1 MGESSN
7 NLYRF
12 EAFQL
17 EPDERRLLR
26 DGQQISLTPKAF
38 DTLVLLVERAGH
50 LIEKD
55 ELMKALWP
63 DSFVED
69 ANLAQHVWT
78 LRKALGETQNGK
90 QFIETV
96 ARKGFRFTAPVTKH
110 QRDEIAGENSQ
121 PEVSD
126 RRIVAGNQSVA
137 NDAVSSSRRRLPKR
151 LLVVAIL
158 AVGLIALVVYGLFIR
173 KPRRAAVPAKTAPT
187 IGPVK
192 TIAVL
197 PFKPLSS
204 DSRNESLEM
213 GMTETLITHLSN
225 LKQLA
230 VRPMGA
236 VRKYVDPQLDPV
248 KVGQELQVDAVLDGS
263 IQKSRDRI
271 RVTVRLT
278 DVRTGVV
285 LWAQQFD
292 ETFTDIFKVQDSISE
307 RVANML
313 PLKLEGG
320 EQERLIKRYTES
332 PEAYQLYLQAQFLWD
347 NRTPENRRKMFQYY
361 EQAIQRDPKFALAY
375 VGMAD
380 LQITLVGDNQ
390 LAYKDIKAKINAN
403 LSKALELD
411 SELAQAR
418 NLLAEVKYQFEFDWV
433 GAEQEFVRAIDL
445 NPNVASIHLA
455 YGWYLMSVGRF
466 AEATKEMERAQEL
479 DPHSMVIN
487 RSRGRLLYFMHEFDQ
502 ALKHF
507 QRIVDAEP
515 GVAVNHWVLAVTY
528 EEKGM
533 YQLAVEEN
541 AKAAIIE
548 GAGTRRIEEDKEV
561 FRNSGWRAYL
571 QMRKDR
577 MLAHAAEGAY
587 ISPIIVAGIDV
598 RLGNKDQ
605 AFLWLEKAIEE
616 RSSGIPSLKVH
627 PVFDSL
633 HSDPR
638 FAALLRRMNLT
649 P

>member
-1 MGESSN
+1 MRESSSI
-7 NLYRF
+7 LYRF
-12 EAFQL
+12 GAFQL
-17 EPDERRLLR
+17 EPAERRLLR
-26 DGQQISLTPKAF
+26 DGEPVSLTPKAF
-38 DTLVLLVERAGH
+38 DTLVVLVGRAGH
-50 LIEKD
+50 LVEKE

-69 ANLAQHVWT
+69 ANLAQHIWT
-78 LRKALGETQNGK
+78 LRKTLGETQNGK

-110 QRDEIAGENSQ
+110 QRDEIAADAAE
-121 PEVSD
+121 PP
-126 RRIVAGNQSVA
+126 IVGGNQLIA
-137 NDAVSSSRRRLPKR
+137 KDAVSGSGRRLSKR
-151 LLVVAIL
+151 ALLVAIL

-173 KPRRAAVPAKTAPT
+173 KPRSTVAPSKTEPAV
-187 IGPVK
+187 GPVK

-204 DSRNESLEM
+204 DSRNESLEL

-230 VRPMGA
+230 VRPIGA
-236 VRKYVDPQLDPV
+236 VRKYADPQLDPV

-263 IQKSRDRI
+263 IQKSGDRI

-278 DVRTGVV
+278 DVRTGAV

-292 ETFTDIFKVQDSISE
+292 ERFTDIFKVQDSISE

-313 PLKLEGG
+313 PLKLDGG
-320 EQERLIKRYTES
+320 EQERLTRRYTES

-361 EQAIQRDPKFALAY
+361 EQAIARDPKFALAY
-375 VGMAD
+375 VGLAD

-390 LAYKDIKAKINAN
+390 IAYKDIKAKINAN

-418 NLLAEVKYQFEFDWV
+418 NLLAEVKYQFDFDWV
-433 GAEQEFVRAIDL
+433 GAEKEFVKAIDL

-455 YGWYLMSVGRF
+455 YGWYLMSIGRF
-466 AEATKEMERAQEL
+466 TEATKEMERAQEL

-487 RSRGRLLYFMHEFDQ
+487 RSRGRLLYFMHQFDQ
-502 ALKHF
+502 AIQHF
-507 QRIVDAEP
+507 QRIIDAEP
-515 GVAVNHWVLAVTY
+515 SVAVNHWVLAATY
-528 EEKGM
+528 EQKGM
-533 YQLAVEEN
+533 YALAVEEQV
-541 AKAAIIE
+541 KAAIIE
-548 GAGTRRIEEDKEV
+548 GAATRRIEEDKEV
-561 FRNSGWRAYL
+561 FRNSGWHAYL

-577 MLAHAAEGAY
+577 MMAHASETY
-587 ISPIIVAGIDV
+587 ISPIIVASIDV
-598 RLGNKDQ
+598 RLGHKDQ
-605 AFLWLEKAIEE
+605 AFLWLEKAIEG
-616 RSSGIPSLKVH
+616 RASGIPNLKVD

>member
-1 MGESSN
+1 MSESSSI
-7 NLYRF
+7 LYRF

-17 EPDERRLLR
+17 EPAERRLLR
-26 DGQQISLTPKAF
+26 DGEPVSLTPKAF
-38 DTLVLLVERAGH
+38 DTLVLLVARAGH
-50 LIEKD
+50 LVEKE

-78 LRKALGETQNGK
+78 VRKTLGETQNGK

-96 ARKGFRFTAPVTKH
+96 ARKGFRFAAPVTKH
-110 QRDEIAGENSQ
+110 QRDEIADELAQ
-121 PEVSD
+121 PDVAEPRTVS
-126 RRIVAGNQSVA
+126 GNQLVA
-137 NDAVSSSRRRLPKR
+137 NDAVPGRHLSKR
-151 LLVVAIL
+151 LLLVAIL
-158 AVGLIALVVYGLFIR
+158 AVGLIALVAYGLLTR
-173 KPRRAAVPAKTAPT
+173 KPRSAAVPSKTKPA

-248 KVGQELQVDAVLDGS
+248 KVGQDLQVDAVLDGS
-263 IQKSRDRI
+263 IQKSGDRI

-278 DVRTGVV
+278 DVRTGAV

-292 ETFTDIFKVQDSISE
+292 EKFTDIFKVQDSISE

-313 PLKLEGG
+313 PLKLDGG

-390 LAYKDIKAKINAN
+390 LAYKDIKARINAN

-418 NLLAEVKYQFEFDWV
+418 NLLAEVRYQFDFDWA
-433 GAEQEFVRAIDL
+433 GAEKEFIRAIDL

-455 YGWYLMSVGRF
+455 YGWYLMSTGRF

-487 RSRGRLLYFMHEFDQ
+487 RSRGRLLYFMHEYDQ
-502 ALKHF
+502 AMKHF
-507 QRIVDAEP
+507 QRIIDAEP
-515 GVAVNHWVLAVTY
+515 GVAVNHWVLGTTY
-528 EEKGM
+528 EQKGM
-533 YQLAVEEN
+533 YALAVEEQV
-541 AKAAIIE
+541 KAAIIE
-548 GAGTRRIEEDKEV
+548 GAATRRIEEDKEV
-561 FRNSGWRAYL
+561 FRTSGWRAYL
-571 QMRKDR
+571 QMRRDR
-577 MLAHAAEGAY
+577 MMAHASETY
-587 ISPIIVAGIDV
+587 ISPIILAGIDV
-598 RLGNKDQ
+598 RLGHKDQ
-605 AFLWLEKAIEE
+605 AFLGLEKAIEE
-616 RSSGIPSLKVH
+616 RASGIPNLKVD

-638 FAALLRRMNLT
+638 FAVLLRRMNLT